1 MNYKLSFILI
11 TCATFSNA
19 QTVHIQST
27 ATPEGISLEKYN
39 QLTTFMNQSNE
50 AHPTLKAKHEAAKQK
65 TSNLSQAAVAAKAEA
80 AAKAKEE
87 AANKKAEARKIAS
100 SSKRDFESKIINAWK
115 MPAGFTGK
123 KATARITLSNNG
135 DVLSIIVTTTEP
147 QLRASIEQAVR
158 EAAPYPMPSDPDA
171 RSQARSFTASFTVK

>member
-65 TSNLSQAAVAAKAEA
+65 TSNLSQAAV

-158 EAAPYPMPSDPDA
+158 AAAPYPMPSDPDA